1 MRFLLFTW
9 LDTRGAEKMQS
20 RFSTGMWVSVYWGSL
35 TIGRLVSGVVV
46 GFVPVSLLLRLC
58 FIAAALGAVL
68 IWSNLTTL
76 GSLLGL
82 ALMGVSLAPIFPSL
96 IATTP
101 ARLGAVHTAN
111 GVGLQIAAAVLGQS
125 FFVFGCT
132 TPAYSRRA
140 DQVYCLSCLL
150 SSCGFSRRMACQRFP
165 IFQVP
170 IAFSSI
176 AFIALIVMSLHM
188 STCAASAWHGSFG

>member
-1 MRFLLFTW
+1 
-9 LDTRGAEKMQS
+9 MQS

-68 IWSNLTTL
+68 IWFNLTTL

-125 FFVFGCT
+125 FLPALVGILARHLGLEIVGPALCT
-132 TPAYSRRA
+132 AAVVLLALYELLLALPLQRVHLMPCIRR
-140 DQVYCLSCLL
+140 
-150 SSCGFSRRMACQRFP
+150 
-165 IFQVP
+165 
-170 IAFSSI
+170 
-176 AFIALIVMSLHM
+176 
-188 STCAASAWHGSFG
+188 